1 MAASDTTKKRK
12 SGSDRLIKN
21 KQRPSKRFRRTAYN
35 SDSDEEDNGFTAR
48 DAPAADPQPARA
60 DATTNGSSRS
70 ILKQTKT
77 QSQPATKIPQ
87 ENPPNDEPDNKSQPD
102 SEANIASEEE
112 RDDFS
117 VDPTAD
123 SEASDLGSDTSATS
137 QTGSTS
143 TRTKTKRRDPT
154 AFATSISA
162 ILGSSLSRNKRA
174 DPVLARS
181 KSAAEI
187 SKALSESKLEEKAK
201 KQLVNERRLAK
212 EKGRVKDVLI
222 GDRKAVISDD
232 GTHED
237 QISGASAAEIL
248 ATEKRLRKVAQ
259 RGVIHLFNAVR
270 AAQVR
275 GEEEGKKVRA
285 EGVLGMDNRDAKV
298 NEMSRNAFLD
308 LVGAGGERR

>member
-1 MAASDTTKKRK
+1 MSTSGTMKKRK
-12 SGSDRLIKN
+12 SVSNRLIKDN
-21 KQRPSKRFRRTAYN
+21 QPPSKRFRRTAYS
-35 SDSDEEDNGFTAR
+35 SDSDNEDNGFTAR
-48 DAPAADPQPARA
+48 DAPKPDPKPTRA
-60 DATTNGSSRS
+60 DTIAKGSSRS
-70 ILKQTKT
+70 ILKTKKS
-77 QSQPATKIPQ
+77 QSQPTTKAPQ
-87 ENPPNDEPDNKSQPD
+87 NDKPNDKPDDRSQLD
-102 SEANIASEEE
+102 SEGNITSEDE
-112 RDDFS
+112 RDDS
-117 VDPTAD
+117 HVHSTGKSETSD
-123 SEASDLGSDTSATS
+123 SDSDNSTTS

-143 TRTKTKRRDPT
+143 IRAKTKRRDPA

-181 KSAAEI
+181 KFAAEI

-201 KQLVNERRLAK
+201 KQLISERRLAK

-222 GDRKAVISDD
+222 GDRKAVVDSD
-232 GTHED
+232 GTNGE
-237 QISGASAAEIL
+237 QISGVSAAEIL

-275 GEEEGKKVRA
+275 GEEEGKKARA
-285 EGVLGMDNRDAKV
+285 EGVIGMDNRDTKV